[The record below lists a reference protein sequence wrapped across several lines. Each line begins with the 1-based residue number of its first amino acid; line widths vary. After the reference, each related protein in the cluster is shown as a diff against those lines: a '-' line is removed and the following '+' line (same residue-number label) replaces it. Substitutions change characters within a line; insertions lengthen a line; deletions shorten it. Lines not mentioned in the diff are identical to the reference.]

1 MSNSESLDKMIEDPF
16 EGKLETSMRQDE
28 AVNNAESS
36 SAKDDA
42 ASEIN
47 DTKTVVEP
55 EAPQSENNTEN
66 KSIDFPLKET
76 NSELQQTQNLEEKE
90 ADNKNSSNISDEI
103 TESKVPVSTN
113 NQGSSSLS
121 DSLPESKLQNSIEAV
136 NNVSA
141 SSENIAKA
149 TNDTKTP
156 SNQDSVFH
164 PKVDDLNIQDS
175 KNVDTKDTKNPI
187 SEPKVVEGVSAE
199 ESISTAKE
207 LSPENTN
214 DTSIEKSK
222 RSQPDTI
229 SNDIT
234 ETPNKKVKSVRI
246 NSTQKE
252 ILIKIVTSLRSNKDA
267 DPFLE
272 PVDPVLLNIPD
283 YPDIIKKPMDL
294 STVLNKL
301 NQGSYSLFDEVDS
314 DIKQIFENCFL
325 YNGKDSPISTM
336 AKHLQKA
343 YSNLLK
349 KYNSQLTS
357 QEESNLSSA
366 PVVDTKAQLKHCSA
380 ILKELFKK
388 QHYDIAF
395 YFYEPVDY
403 VALDIPSYPK
413 IIKTPMDFG
422 TINTKLINSQY
433 TSSEDFYNDVKL
445 VFQNCYKFNPKKHPV
460 HVAGRAVEA
469 IFDNKWEEYFGRND
483 NFSSGTKRNSINDS
497 NDIGDISDTNSISN
511 KNRRTSKTPKQS
523 KKLDQ
528 SGTAKSGSK
537 QKSGGSNSLDDI
549 MDSDLSIE
557 EKLKLSNVIE
567 TLPPER
573 LQIAF
578 DIIQSGYPEVIE
590 QKEEIELDI
599 DVLDFKTLRRLFE
612 YVVFER
618 VI

>member
-1 MSNSESLDKMIEDPF
+1 MSNPESLDKMIEDPF
-16 EGKLETSMRQDE
+16 EGKSETSVRQDE
-28 AVNNAESS
+28 AVDNVESTPI
-36 SAKDDA
+36 KDDA
-42 ASEIN
+42 ASSIK
-47 DTKTVVEP
+47 DKKTTVEP
-55 EAPQSENNTEN
+55 E
-66 KSIDFPLKET
+66 
-76 NSELQQTQNLEEKE
+76 EEKE
-90 ADNKNSSNISDEI
+90 TDNKIPSNVSNDI
-103 TESKVPVSTN
+103 TESEVSVSSN
-113 NQGSSSLS
+113 NEVASSLS
-121 DSLPESKLQNSIEAV
+121 DSLPESKLQNSNEAIK
-136 NNVSA
+136 NDSTI
-141 SSENIAKA
+141 SENISEA
-149 TNDTKTP
+149 TNDTKVP
-156 SNQDSVFH
+156 SNLDSVFH
-164 PKVDDLNIQDS
+164 HKVNADLNIQDS
-175 KNVDTKDTKNPI
+175 KKVGTQNAKIPVSD
-187 SEPKVVEGVSAE
+187 PKAVEGTVAE
-199 ESISTAKE
+199 DSNITAKIV
-207 LSPENTN
+207 SHENIN
-214 DTSIEKSK
+214 DTSMEKNK

-229 SNDIT
+229 SNDIK

-252 ILIKIVTSLRSNKDA
+252 IMIKIVTSLRSNKDA

-301 NQGSYSLFDEVDS
+301 NQGSYSLFDDVDS

-357 QEESNLSSA
+357 QEESNVPSA

-380 ILKELFKK
+380 ILKELYKK

-413 IIKTPMDFG
+413 IVKTPMDFG
-422 TINTKLINSQY
+422 TINTKLINNQY
-433 TSSEDFYNDVKL
+433 NSSDDFYNDVKL

-460 HVAGRAVEA
+460 HVAGRAVET
-469 IFDNKWEEYFGRND
+469 IFENKWEEYFGPKD

-497 NDIGDISDTNSISN
+497 NDIGDISDANSISN
-511 KNRRTSKTPKQS
+511 KNRRNSKTPKQS

-537 QKSGGSNSLDDI
+537 QKSGGSNSLDEI

-567 TLPPER
+567 TLSPER

-599 DVLDFKTLRRLFE
+599 DVLDFKTLRRLYE